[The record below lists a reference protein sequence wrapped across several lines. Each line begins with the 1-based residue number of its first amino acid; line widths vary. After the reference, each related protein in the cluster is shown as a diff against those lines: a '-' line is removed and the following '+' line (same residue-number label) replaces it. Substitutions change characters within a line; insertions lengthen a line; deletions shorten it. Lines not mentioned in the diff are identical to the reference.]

1 MKKPAE
7 FQRVF
12 HLQGAVVKTIEP
24 ASAQILLFMILCGEL
39 LGVVF
44 RRHVKRIVQAVAF
57 HHGDLGALHAVELV
71 AVGQKSV
78 AGVGFVVAFVI
89 GCGSGQMVFGGGLEV
104 VGSHAVVVADG
115 LKVFVH
121 QIVCHGV
128 GHGGSVLGHSGL
140 AFL

>member
-1 MKKPAE
+1 MAKKPAYLGSTG
-7 FQRVF
+7 F
-12 HLQGAVVKTIEP
+12 
-24 ASAQILLFMILCGEL
+24 FMGETGEL

-44 RRHVKRIVQAVAF
+44 RRNVKRIVQAVAL
-57 HHGDLGALHAVELV
+57 HHGDLGELHAVELV

-78 AGVGFVVAFVI
+78 AGVGINVAFI
-89 GCGSGQMVFGGGLEV
+89 ISCGSGQMVFGGGLEV
-104 VGSHAVVVADG
+104 VGSHAVVVTDG

-140 AFL
+140 AY